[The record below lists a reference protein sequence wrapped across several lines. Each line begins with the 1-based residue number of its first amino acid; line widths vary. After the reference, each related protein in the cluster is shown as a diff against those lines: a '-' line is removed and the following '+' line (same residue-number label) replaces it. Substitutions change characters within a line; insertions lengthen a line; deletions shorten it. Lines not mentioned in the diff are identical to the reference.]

1 LPYYQRT
8 FITGIIKKEAKA
20 MSFQPPSERRKKNSV
35 DIKEFFEKKEK
46 EYKRKMEE
54 IIESWKKAAE
64 KIKNEGNE

>member
-1 LPYYQRT
+1 MLPKDIYN
-8 FITGIIKKEAKA
+8 IDNKEVKA
-20 MSFQPPSERRKKNSV
+20 LSFQPLSERRKKNSV

-46 EYKRKMEE
+46 EYKKKMEE